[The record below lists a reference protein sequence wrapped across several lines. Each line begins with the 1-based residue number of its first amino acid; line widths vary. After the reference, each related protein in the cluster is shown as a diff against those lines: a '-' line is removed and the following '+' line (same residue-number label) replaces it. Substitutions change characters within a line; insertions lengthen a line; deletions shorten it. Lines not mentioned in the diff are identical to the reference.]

1 MPASYLT
8 DIIALLVAAV
18 IAVPLAQTLRLGA
31 VPGFLLA
38 GVIVGPSGFGLISN
52 ISDISHLSEIGVV
65 FLLFVIGIEL
75 KPSLLWKMRRLVF
88 GLGSLQIL
96 ITGLIITALAYFLFD
111 ISANAAIL
119 IGPTLALSSTAFV
132 IQLLVSQKMVTS
144 TYGRSSLAVLLMQ
157 DLAVVPLLALVPLL
171 SAPELT
177 IDNSIWLTLIESVS
191 IVVMVVFLG
200 RFFLHPILHRV
211 ALSGSPEVFTAS
223 AVLIVMGTAL
233 ATEHA
238 GLSMAMGAFLA
249 GMLISDS
256 FYRHQVI
263 AEIQP
268 FRGLLLGLF
277 FMSMG
282 MSLNLQLLIDK
293 PLLTFALLALLIA
306 IKVIALFPI
315 NYFFG
320 LKTKNSLAVALLLA
334 QSGEFS
340 LVLFSL
346 ANQSNLI
353 PTPLFQQLLLVVL
366 LSMLVTPL
374 LARWAESLARKPDQE
389 MDASSQ
395 DITEAPIVLAGYG
408 RVGHTIG
415 EILTLSDKPFVALDG
430 DAAIVGRERANG
442 HPVYFGDVRKPEVL
456 KSAGASDAK
465 VIIVTINDPEATE
478 EIITSLRKT
487 YPDKQVYARG
497 HNLSQCQVLSQL
509 GATGVVS
516 ENIEAS
522 LELARMALSGLG
534 EKEEDLT
541 RTIEDF
547 RHTCHGRIAN
557 ASPMESEDETKVSG

>member
-1 MPASYLT
+1 MSPSYLT
-8 DIIALLVAAV
+8 DIITLLVAAV
-18 IAVPLAQTLRLGA
+18 VAVPLAQALRLGV

-38 GVIVGPSGFGLISN
+38 GVVVGPSGLGVISN

-65 FLLFVIGIEL
+65 FLLFIIGIEL
-75 KPSLLWKMRRLVF
+75 KPSLLWQMRRQVF

-96 ITGLIITALAYFLFD
+96 LTGAIFTALAYFLFGV
-111 ISANAAIL
+111 NGHTAIL

-132 IQLLVSQKMVTS
+132 IQLIAAQKMITS
-144 TYGRSSLAVLLMQ
+144 RYGRTSIAVLLMQ

-171 SAPELT
+171 SAPQLQLNEDL
-177 IDNSIWLTLIESVS
+177 WFTLLESVL
-191 IVVMVVFLG
+191 VVGLVVFLG
-200 RFFLHPILHRV
+200 RYFLHPILHRV
-211 ALSGSPEVFTAS
+211 AMSGSPEVFTAS

-268 FRGLLLGLF
+268 FRGLLLGMF

-282 MSLNLQLLIDK
+282 MSLNLHLLLAN
-293 PLLTFALLALLIA
+293 PLLTLALLAGLVA
-306 IKVIALFPI
+306 VKVLALMPAAML
-315 NYFFG
+315 FG
-320 LKTKNSLAVALLLA
+320 LKNRTALAVSLVLA

-346 ANQSNLI
+346 ANQSGLLQ
-353 PTPLFQQLLLVVL
+353 TELFQQLLLVVL
-366 LSMLVTPL
+366 LSMLITPL
-374 LARWAESLARKPDQE
+374 LAHWAEKLARTPDQAANE
-389 MDASSQ
+389 VP
-395 DITEAPIVLAGYG
+395 DIHEAPIVLAGFG
-408 RVGHTIG
+408 RVGHIIG
-415 EILTLSDKPFVALDG
+415 EILERSDKPFVALDG

-442 HPVYFGDVRKPEVL
+442 HPVYYGDVRKPEVL
-456 KSAGASDAK
+456 KSAGASHAK

-478 EIITSLRKT
+478 EIVSSLRKT
-487 YPDKQVYARG
+487 YPDKHIYARG
-497 HNLSQCQVLSQL
+497 HSLNQCQLLNQL

-522 LELARMALSGLG
+522 LELARLALSGLG
-534 EKEEDLT
+534 EDESKLT
-541 RTIEDF
+541 QTIEDF
-547 RHTCHGRIAN
+547 RHTCRTRITNTSQA
-557 ASPMESEDETKVSG
+557 ASTSPARSD